1 MATAVET
8 LSNLER
14 RITVKVPVEPLQQE
28 MSSRFQRLTRTA
40 KVPGFRPGKAPLKMI
55 EQQYGPQVKEE
66 VFAEAHQTLQ

>member
-14 RITVKVPVEPLQQE
+14 RITVKVPVEPLQKE

-40 KVPGFRPGKAPLKMI
+40 KVPGFRPGKAPLK
-55 EQQYGPQVKEE
+55 
-66 VFAEAHQTLQ
+66 